1 MRYNNV
7 TYICKIYKISIY
19 SGYTYMGNLIPHL
32 TIRGY
37 KLITLGTII
46 MNFKILIE

>member
-7 TYICKIYKISIY
+7 TYICKVYKILY

-32 TIRGY
+32 TIRDS
-37 KLITLGTII
+37 K
-46 MNFKILIE
+46 